1 MEPPAGDS
9 ARRHGPFPDQPD
21 AEQSGLF
28 HALNYNKRGVV
39 LDLDTPADRDR
50 LEPLLAGA
58 AAFISN
64 QPLARRRALGLDL
77 DAVVGRHPQLVA
89 VAVTPF
95 GDMGPY
101 SDMPGC
107 SLTSAA
113 LGAASWVIGEPDR
126 PPLTL
131 PFDLADYEGGANAAA
146 AALAGVF
153 AALRGGQGQGV
164 DISIAELI
172 ASFTGINARMYLPY
186 GKRWARAGRK
196 ASESG
201 GSYPYEIFPCSDGYI
216 AMIGRGQKDWDNIV
230 AAMGSPAW
238 AQEDRFR
245 DPYRIA
251 RDSADDA
258 DVHLGTWMATRTRAE
273 LLAVAR
279 EHGFALA
286 PVQSIAEML
295 KEPQFEHRG
304 LFVGP
309 LDVGG
314 RAFTPAGPS
323 YALSAWPKTG
333 ALAPAPRLG
342 EHTAEVLDEVAV
354 GSGAGS

>member
-1 MEPPAGDS
+1 M
-9 ARRHGPFPDQPD
+9 
-21 AEQSGLF
+21 
-28 HALNYNKRGVV
+28 
-39 LDLDTPADRDR
+39 LDLDTPAGRDR

-95 GDMGPY
+95 GDLGPY

-201 GSYPYEIFPCSDGYI
+201 GSYPYTIFPCSDGYI
-216 AMIGRGQKDWDNIV
+216 AMIGRGQKDWDSIV

-251 RDSADDA
+251 RESADDA
-258 DVHLGTWMATRTRAE
+258 DVHLGSWMATRTRAE

-286 PVQSIAEML
+286 PVQL
-295 KEPQFEHRG
+295 DRG
-304 LFVGP
+304 
-309 LDVGG
+309 DAG
-314 RAFTPAGPS
+314 RAAVR
-323 YALSAWPKTG
+323 
-333 ALAPAPRLG
+333 APRAVRRPARRRRPRL
-342 EHTAEVLDEVAV
+342 HPRRPLLRALRLAEDGRDRPGPAAGRAHRRCPRRGRR